1 MPPGKKEENRRG
13 QTSPGP
19 WQTSRHWACGP
30 RPSPAPTGTVCPL
43 SVDPHLPGD
52 ESSPKTASGLAW
64 EELGGRTGEGRH
76 KGCSRLPNLT
86 TEVWEARGR
95 WEEMQGV
102 HLHVFLRVEVGG

>member
-95 WEEMQGV
+95 WEEMQAV
-102 HLHVFLRVEVGG
+102 HLHVFLIGEVGG